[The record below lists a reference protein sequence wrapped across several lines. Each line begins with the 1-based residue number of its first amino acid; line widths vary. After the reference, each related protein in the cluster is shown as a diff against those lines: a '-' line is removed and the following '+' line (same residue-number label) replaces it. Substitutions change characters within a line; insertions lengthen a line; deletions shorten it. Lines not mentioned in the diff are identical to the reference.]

1 MTSSSF
7 RIAFEG
13 RPFDDGEI
21 DVNDLAPALLALGEV
36 IQAANRA
43 LNGNRADARLKLKAT
58 REGSFEA
65 LLSIDISMIDAIK
78 DMLDAVADNPDRI
91 VAADQLLDLLLKGGK
106 IVGGTLVGLIAAVRV
121 LKGRRPD
128 KIEPQDAGTTAIT
141 VNKTTIIVD
150 NRTVRLLEDLPT
162 REALEDFSDRS
173 LGLPGVSAIRLGEKD
188 APDEITLD
196 SSDRDAFKVP
206 EPVDEEPQTEVKE
219 REVWLKIVTS
229 HFRDGYKWRFT
240 DGGEKPFT
248 ADMADPAF
256 IQQVLEG
263 KITLSA
269 NDTLRCR
276 VRETQSLSSAGLT
289 KEQQVVE
296 VLEHIP
302 GAKQLRLFR
311 D

>member
-1 MTSSSF
+1 MSSSAF

-13 RPFDDGEI
+13 EPFEDGEI
-21 DVNDLAPALLALGEV
+21 DVNDLAPALLALGDV
-36 IQAANRA
+36 VQSANRA
-43 LNGNRADARLKLKAT
+43 LNGTRADARLKLKAT

-78 DMLDAVADNPDRI
+78 DMLDAVVDNPDKI

-106 IVGGTLVGLIAAVRV
+106 IVGGTIVGLIAAVRL

-128 KIEPQDAGTTAIT
+128 KVEERDEGTTSIT
-141 VNKTTIIVD
+141 VNETTIIVD
-150 NRTVRLLEDLPT
+150 KRTVRLLEDLPT
-162 REALEDFSDRS
+162 REALEEFSNKS
-173 LGLPGVSAIRLGEKD
+173 LGVPGISAIRIGEKD
-188 APDEITLD
+188 SPDDVVLT

-206 EPVDEEPQTEVKE
+206 APIDEEPKVAVKE
-219 REVWLKIVTS
+219 REVWLKIIHRIFAMATS
-229 HFRDGYKWRFT
+229 GASLTGRKA
-240 DGGEKPFT
+240 FT
-248 ADMADPAF
+248 ADMVDPEF
-256 IQQVLEG
+256 IKLVQDG

-276 VRETQSLSSAGLT
+276 VREEQSLSSAGLT

-302 GAKQLRLFR
+302 GAKQLRLL
-311 D
+311 